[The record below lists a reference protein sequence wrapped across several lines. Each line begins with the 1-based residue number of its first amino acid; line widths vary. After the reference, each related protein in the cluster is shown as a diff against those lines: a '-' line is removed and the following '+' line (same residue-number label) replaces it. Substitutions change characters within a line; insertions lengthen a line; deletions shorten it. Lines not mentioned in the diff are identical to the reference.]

1 MIDYTNRQVLTM
13 TKPSGKD
20 EEQEKV
26 YIVDKEID
34 TTLSKTEQYF
44 LKMKKKLLGTRG
56 RQDVLV
62 DRRDPL
68 REGDF
73 IGDDRRKNSKDRRDS

>member
-1 MIDYTNRQVLTM
+1 M
-13 TKPSGKD
+13 TKDSRNDGDNGK
-20 EEQEKV
+20 E
-26 YIVDKEID
+26 YIVNQQVD

-62 DRRDPL
+62 DRRDTL

-73 IGDDRRKNSKDRRDS
+73 IGEDRRKNPKDRRDS